1 MFVALRY
8 RGFTFTAN
16 IVSWESGV
24 MLDITISKAMVP
36 QVFSKIFRFA
46 LFALAGLAA
55 VFATALML
63 AAPASADQ
71 KGGGGKPT
79 TKPWD
84 TDNLAYGIYS
94 AENFRVP
101 FHQYRGYATASG
113 VSSAA
118 REACQ
123 PGGVADA
130 FFQTDSGR
138 GRNDFPV
145 LKQTGTTWAETATG
159 TKNTG
164 CAAFVDAQITM
175 AQRARSNGGYYLD
188 SQGNLSRTDDV
199 SAARF
204 LAAPAARGRAGQ
216 NGLTM

>member
-1 MFVALRY
+1 
-8 RGFTFTAN
+8 
-16 IVSWESGV
+16 
-24 MLDITISKAMVP
+24 MVP
-36 QVFSKIFRFA
+36 QVFSKIFRCA

-55 VFATALML
+55 VFAAALML
-63 AAPASADQ
+63 TAPASALLP
-71 KGGGGKPT
+71 GIGNGYT

-84 TDNLAYGIYS
+84 TDNLAYGSYS

-113 VSSAA
+113 VSSTA

-145 LKQTGTTWAETATG
+145 LASTTSASGTTWTETATG

-164 CAAFVDAQITM
+164 CAAFVDAQLTM
-175 AQRARSNGGYYLD
+175 AARARSNGGYYLD
-188 SQGNLSRTDDV
+188 NTGNLVRTDDV

-204 LAAPAARGRAGQ
+204 LAAPVARTRTYGSWF
-216 NGLTM
+216 